1 MPDQSS
7 DQKTMSQIVQA
18 AAENYGDSLAL
29 SDRNIS
35 YSYIELEAARLQSA
49 RAFLAQGI
57 EKGDCVAIW
66 APNIS
71 EWIVAAI
78 GLQSIGAML
87 LPLNTRL
94 KGSEAAFQL
103 RKSSAKMLF
112 ILSGF
117 LDVDYAAMLDGQD
130 LPDLKQI
137 VTFRGDADSTMH
149 WSDFLSGGNAVD
161 EQLAI
166 DAANKVKPEDPLDV
180 LFTSGT
186 TGEPKGVVTS
196 HGQNIRTFEIWSSVV
211 GLNSDDTYLIINP
224 FFHSF
229 GYKAGWLSCIIRG
242 AKMIPVKVFD
252 IDVVLERIEKDRV
265 TVLPGPPT
273 IYQSLLVHPKR
284 KNYEL
289 SSLRLAVTGAA
300 SVPVELVKRMATE
313 LGFETVLT
321 AYGLTETCGV
331 VSICR
336 EEDGAELIA
345 TTSGRAMP
353 GVEVRCVGGD
363 GNELPRGEPGEVV
376 VRGFNV
382 MLGYFDSPEE
392 TAKAIDADGWLHT
405 GDVAIMDEQGYIRIT
420 DRIKDMFITGG
431 FNCYPAEI
439 ENGLSEL
446 HSIAQAAVIGVA
458 DERMG
463 EVAKAF
469 IVLTDEST
477 LTAEEIIAWCRENMA
492 NYKVPRHIEFLD
504 EMPLN
509 AAGKVLKNEL
519 RSRHNAQ

>member
-1 MPDQSS
+1 MA
-7 DQKTMSQIVQA
+7 KMK
-18 AAENYGDSLAL
+18 SLACRECGKEYPTKDIHVCEL
-29 SDRNIS
+29 CFGPLEVKYDYEEIKASIS
-35 YSYIELEAARLQSA
+35 REKIQTGPKSLWRYIDLLPVEGQPTVGKYAGFTPLVRAHNLG
-49 RAFLAQGI
+49 AFLGI
-57 EKGDCVAIW
+57 DELYIKNDCVNH
-66 APNIS
+66 P
-71 EWIVAAI
+71 
-78 GLQSIGAML
+78 
-87 LPLNTRL
+87 T
-94 KGSEAAFQL
+94 
-103 RKSSAKMLF
+103 
-112 ILSGF
+112 LSF
-117 LDVDYAAMLDGQD
+117 
-130 LPDLKQI
+130 
-137 VTFRGDADSTMH
+137 
-149 WSDFLSGGNAVD
+149 
-161 EQLAI
+161 
-166 DAANKVKPEDPLDV
+166 
-180 LFTSGT
+180 
-186 TGEPKGVVTS
+186 
-196 HGQNIRTFEIWSSVV
+196 
-211 GLNSDDTYLIINP
+211 
-224 FFHSF
+224 
-229 GYKAGWLSCIIRG
+229 
-242 AKMIPVKVFD
+242 
-252 IDVVLERIEKDRV
+252 KDRV
-265 TVLPGPPT
+265 VAIALT
-273 IYQSLLVHPKR
+273 R
-284 KNYEL
+284 A
-289 SSLRLAVTGAA
+289 R
-300 SVPVELVKRMATE
+300 E